1 VPKGKKLKVLT
12 HRPRYIELAVVP
24 EFGREASSAAE
35 PREPVPP
42 TQKAEEPVI
51 MLKAPSVEL
60 VETKVDKD
68 KAERSKTEEV
78 TKMTGI
84 LSPSTEA
91 TVLKAEK
98 SSTTTPKRRRMVN
111 VLDILETTD
120 SISPT
125 PTGKVAEA
133 DKTQPKADTRQIE
146 VETTITQAKTE
157 ARPAMPAE
165 TKPAEFEEKAIEQ
178 ILFEKVATP
187 ALEALKE
194 SIDYI
199 IRHASGKGLSQEEE
213 REAQHY
219 AQKLK
224 YPKGALVFNGSGE
237 EDFLYCL
244 PDNKEISVC
253 REIGR
258 SFGFPKL
265 EDGLSILSKDELA
278 DSLAYNSIKV

>member
-1 VPKGKKLKVLT
+1 MP
-12 HRPRYIELAVVP
+12 
-24 EFGREASSAAE
+24 
-35 PREPVPP
+35 
-42 TQKAEEPVI
+42 
-51 MLKAPSVEL
+51 KAPSVEL

-68 KAERSKTEEV
+68 KAERLTTEEV
-78 TKMTGI
+78 TKMPGT

-91 TVLKAEK
+91 TALRAQK
-98 SSTTTPKRRRMVN
+98 SSAITPRRRRMVN
-111 VLDILETTD
+111 VLDVLETTD
-120 SISPT
+120 SISLT
-125 PTGKVAEA
+125 PKGKVAEV
-133 DKTQPKADTRQIE
+133 DKTEPKADTKQID
-146 VETTITQAKTE
+146 VEATTTQAKTK
-157 ARPAMPAE
+157 AGPSVPAE
-165 TKPAEFEEKAIEQ
+165 TKPAEFEEKATEEKATEQ
-178 ILFEKVATP
+178 ISFEKVATP
-187 ALEALKE
+187 APEALKE

-224 YPKGALVFNGSGE
+224 YPKGALVLNGSGE

-244 PDNKEISVC
+244 PNNKEISVC

-265 EDGLSILSKDELA
+265 EDGLSILSKDEPA